1 MKLTQVR
8 HAAGTEGRLRRVLE
22 TAQGFIEDRKEGG
35 ELSAQGV
42 ICGFTVEGTSSGCI
56 LTSIKVV

>member
-1 MKLTQVR
+1 
-8 HAAGTEGRLRRVLE
+8 VLE
-22 TAQGFIEDRKEGG
+22 TAQGFIEDRKEVG